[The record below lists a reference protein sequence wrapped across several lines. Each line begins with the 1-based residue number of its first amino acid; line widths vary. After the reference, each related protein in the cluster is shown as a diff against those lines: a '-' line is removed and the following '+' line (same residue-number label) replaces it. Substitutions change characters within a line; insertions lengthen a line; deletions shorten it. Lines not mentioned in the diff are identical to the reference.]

1 MITKNFKSAMLNL
14 PLTRLT
20 ILPEFEPGDAV
31 QSGYFRHLYEL
42 RNALSESGRQT
53 VAASVTAG
61 RIKGMAGYGNA

>member
-1 MITKNFKSAMLNL
+1 MKNFKGAMLNL

-20 ILPEFEPGDAV
+20 IPLEFEPGDAV

-53 VAASVTAG
+53 VAASVTAE
-61 RIKGMAGYGNA
+61 RVKGMAGYGNA